1 MITPQPSAELEALG
15 VQIVRRAYMKGDCAG
30 CRFVIAATDNP
41 DVDQTICEE
50 ARAAGIPADVP
61 GSPELCDFYL
71 PALLRHGDVV
81 VGVSAGADG
90 KKRAR
95 EIARELS
102 GRLDQILPGP
112 ETDRRE

>member
-1 MITPQPSAELEALG
+1 MHIGADDSHDLGYALRSEFWRRGIASEA
-15 VQIVRRAYMKGDCAG
+15 CAAA
-30 CRFVIAATDNP
+30 IA
-41 DVDQTICEE
+41 Q

-71 PALLRHGDVV
+71 PALLRRGGVV
-81 VGVSAGADG
+81 VGVSAGVDE

-112 ETDRRE
+112 EADHRE

>member
-1 MITPQPSAELEALG
+1 MITPQPSVELESLG

-30 CRFVIAATDNP
+30 CRIVIAATDNP
-41 DVDQTICEE
+41 DVDQAICEE

-71 PALLRHGDVV
+71 PALLRRGGVV
-81 VGVSAGADG
+81 VGVSAGVDE

-112 ETDRRE
+112 EADHRE